1 MTRKKWLRSSCA
13 ALGIVAMLANSTAAL
28 AQSTTSPTL
37 TTAQKIAML
46 QQKVKYVFV
55 IFNENQSF
63 DHHFGTFPGANGL
76 LSAPAGL
83 TPANQTANYVQR
95 YLDTSLNTVT
105 QTPFLLPQAVQV
117 GGFGSNGAVVPIYPA
132 DQISTDHSHQGMA
145 NALNVVNGFTNND
158 RYAMDQEGLTTTTQG
173 GPIVKPNGAA
183 PTSVT
188 LAQKQKAEMAVAHL
202 DCDTIPFLW
211 SWAKNFALFDNFHQT
226 IVGPSTP
233 NAIALIAGQA
243 GQTQAALHGS
253 ELPTV
258 TYQNAAFPNPLGATY
273 ASTVTGNS
281 NAFVPIVAD
290 PGPFPGSNKDTSGTK
305 PPYNFDEN
313 AANPTVN
320 QTYATQPLSFMG
332 SNISTIIKS
341 DQNPRADLIDV
352 QHDIFTIATKNQVV
366 NWGWYQ
372 QGFNGNDRADPYYPQ
387 GTGTPNPGND
397 PSLYTGYVLHHNGPA
412 YFGYL
417 ADNTQVL
424 ANNLHGAQDLLTAV
438 TNQTLP
444 ATGGV
449 FYYRGGYSNNLGLVP
464 VNPTPAIQH
473 AFIGN
478 DDHPGYSDRQVSEA
492 FAAQMISAIANSPYW
507 NQSAIVLTYDETDGQ
522 YDHEQVQNRNTFVD
536 GSPLAG
542 GPRIPTIVISPWAQQ
557 GTISHQYS
565 EHGSVIKFIN
575 ELYNLVPLAQL
586 PDEAHGTQLAKQN
599 LGQSNYGPSDD
610 PSNNLGDLTE
620 VFDYTRMQNNT
631 PIPPSVATFST
642 AQITTLPHLATANYS
657 PNGYTNGACAAI
669 GILPTDFPSVA
680 AYQAGQPTDPY
691 PLDLNPR
698 SGNSPGTPTSGT
710 WTP

>member
-13 ALGIVAMLANSTAAL
+13 ALGIVAMLANSTVGL

-158 RYAMDQEGLTTTTQG
+158 RYAMDQEVLTTTTQG

-258 TYQNAAFPNPLGATY
+258 TYQNAGFPNPLGATF

-290 PGPFPGSNKDTSGTK
+290 PGPFPGSNKDTSATK

-387 GTGTPNPGND
+387 GTGTPNPSND

-492 FAAQMISAIANSPYW
+492 FAAQMVSAIANSPYW

>member
-1 MTRKKWLRSSCA
+1 MKHKKWLKSSCA
-13 ALGIVAMLANSTAAL
+13 TLGIIAMIANSTAAY
-28 AQSTTSPTL
+28 AQSVTTPTL
-37 TTAQKIAML
+37 TTAQKIALL

-76 LSAPAGL
+76 VSAPAGL
-83 TPANQTANYVQR
+83 TPASQTANYTQR
-95 YLDTSLNTVT
+95 YLDTNLNTVT

-117 GGFGSNGAVVPIYPA
+117 GGFGSSGAVVPIYPA

-158 RYAMDQEGLTTTTQG
+158 RYAMDQETLTTATLG
-173 GPIVKPNGAA
+173 GTIVKPNGAA

-233 NAIALIAGQA
+233 NAIAMIAGQA
-243 GQTQAALHGS
+243 GQTQAALHSS

-258 TYQNAAFPNPLGATY
+258 TYQNSAFPNPLGATY
-273 ASTVTGNS
+273 TSTVAGNS

-290 PGPFPGSNKDTSGTK
+290 PGPFPGSNKDPNAVK

-313 AANPTVN
+313 AANPVVN

-332 SNISTIIKS
+332 SNISTVIKS

-372 QGFNGNDRADPYYPQ
+372 QGFNGNDRADPYEPQ
-387 GTGTPNPGND
+387 GTGTPNPTND

-417 ADNTQVL
+417 ADNTDVL
-424 ANNLHGAQDLLTAV
+424 ANNLHGAQDLMTAV
-438 TNQTLP
+438 TNRTLP

-464 VNPTPAIQH
+464 VNPTPGIQH

-522 YDHEQVQNRNTFVD
+522 YDHEQIQNRNTFVD

-542 GPRIPTIVISPWAQQ
+542 GPRIPTIVISPWALQ

-610 PSNNLGDLTE
+610 PANNLGDLTE
-620 VFDYTRMQNNT
+620 VFDYARMQNNT
-631 PIPPSVATFST
+631 PIAPSVATFSD
-642 AQITTLPHLATANYS
+642 AQIRSLPHLATANFS
-657 PNGYTNGACAAI
+657 PNGYTNGACQAI

-691 PLDLNPR
+691 PLDVNPR